1 LILKHLGQGRRAQ
14 LDVSAYTT
22 TTYNNIANAV
32 PKPTMKLTVL
42 QGNFFWSTLLTL
54 DDNSG
59 IMIGQERK
67 GMKMRKP
74 PKSSTVKGK
83 INAYAYKCGFSFH
96 AQNDGTYALFDI
108 HMGYYVCRGSHDRV
122 VQFVIDELWAK
133 YYRSQSTPV

>member
-1 LILKHLGQGRRAQ
+1 MNL
-14 LDVSAYTT
+14 TT
-22 TTYNNIANAV
+22 
-32 PKPTMKLTVL
+32 L

-54 DDNSG
+54 DDNYG

-96 AQNDGTYALFDI
+96 PQNDGTYALFDI

-133 YYRSQSTPV
+133 YYRSQPTPV